1 MTCDAVLLIAFGG
14 PGNMD
19 DVPRFLENVTRGRG
33 IPPER
38 LQEVVG
44 HYELFGGRSPLTDVT
59 LRQAAALRRE
69 LERAGPR
76 VPVYV
81 GMRNWHPFLEETL
94 GRMADDGVRRAAGL
108 ILSAQQ
114 SEAGWQ
120 RYQAD
125 VHDAQQQLGDRA
137 PAVDFGPGWHDHP
150 LFIAAAA
157 DRTTAASS
165 RLPAD
170 RRAAVHVV
178 FTAHSLPVGPPN
190 SAAYAR
196 QVTEGARLVAGRIGH
211 DAWSVAYQSRSGP
224 PSVPWLEPDVGA
236 ALVRLAGEGVRDVVV
251 VPLGFVSDNI
261 EILYDLDTEARQVAA
276 ENGLDMIRADAI
288 NDHPL
293 FVRLL
298 AELVR
303 RTAACPS

>member
-14 PGNMD
+14 PANMD

-38 LQEVVG
+38 LREVVG
-44 HYELFGGRSPLTDVT
+44 HYALFGGRSPLTDVT
-59 LRQAAALRRE
+59 RRQAEALRRE
-69 LERAGPR
+69 LERTGPQ

-81 GMRNWHPFLEETL
+81 GMRNWHPFLKETL
-94 GRMADDGVRRAAGL
+94 GRMADDGIRRAAGL

-120 RYQAD
+120 RYEAD
-125 VHDAQQQLGDRA
+125 VHDAQQALGDRA
-137 PAVDFGPGWHDHP
+137 PAVDFGPGWHDHD
-150 LFIAAAA
+150 LFIAAVA
-157 DRTTAASS
+157 DRTTAAVS

-170 RRAAVHVV
+170 RRAAAHVV
-178 FTAHSLPVGPPN
+178 FTAHSLPAGPPS
-190 SAAYAR
+190 SATYAR
-196 QVTEGARLVAGRIGH
+196 QVAEGARLVAGRIGH
-211 DAWSVAYQSRSGP
+211 NAWSVAYQSRSGP
-224 PSVPWLEPDVGA
+224 PSVPWLGLDIGD
-236 ALVRLAGEGVRDVVV
+236 ALGRLAGEGVRDVVV

-261 EILYDLDTEARQVAA
+261 EILYDLDTEARQIAR
-276 ENGLDMIRADAI
+276 EHGLDMIRADAV

-293 FVRLL
+293 FIRLL

-303 RTAACPS
+303 RTSADPG

>member
-44 HYELFGGRSPLTDVT
+44 HYAVFGGRSPLTDVT
-59 LRQAAALRRE
+59 LRQAEALRRE

-81 GMRNWHPFLEETL
+81 GMRNWHPFLKETL
-94 GRMADDGVRRAAGL
+94 GRMADDGIRRAVGL

-120 RYQAD
+120 RYEAD
-125 VHDAQQQLGDRA
+125 VHDAQQALGDRA
-137 PAVDFGPGWHDHP
+137 PAVDFGPGWHDHD
-150 LFIAAAA
+150 LFVAAVA
-157 DRTTAASS
+157 DRTTAALS

-170 RRAAVHVV
+170 RRAAARVV
-178 FTAHSLPVGPPN
+178 FTAHSLPAGPPS

-196 QVTEGARLVAGRIGH
+196 QVAEGARLVAGRIEH
-211 DAWSVAYQSRSGP
+211 NAWSVAYQSRSGP
-224 PSVPWLEPDVGA
+224 PSVPWLGPDIGD
-236 ALVRLAGEGVRDVVV
+236 ALGRLAGEGVRDVVV

-261 EILYDLDTEARQVAA
+261 EILYDLDTEARRIARKH
-276 ENGLDMIRADAI
+276 GLDMIRADAV

-293 FVRLL
+293 FIRLL

-303 RTAACPS
+303 RTAAGPG

>member
-33 IPPER
+33 IPPGR

-44 HYELFGGRSPLTDVT
+44 HYALFDGRSPLTDVT
-59 LRQAAALRRE
+59 RRQAEALRRE

-81 GMRNWHPFLEETL
+81 GMRNWHPFLQETL
-94 GRMADDGVRRAAGL
+94 GRMADDGIRRAAGL

-120 RYQAD
+120 RYEAD
-125 VHDAQQQLGDRA
+125 VHDAQQALGDRA
-137 PAVDFGPGWHDHP
+137 PAVDFGPGWHDHD
-150 LFIAAAA
+150 LFIAAVA
-157 DRTTAASS
+157 DRTTAAVS

-170 RRAAVHVV
+170 RRAAAHVV
-178 FTAHSLPVGPPN
+178 FTAHSLPAGPSS

-196 QVTEGARLVAGRIGH
+196 QVAEGAQLVAGRIGH
-211 DAWSVAYQSRSGP
+211 NAWSVAYQSRSGP
-224 PSVPWLEPDVGA
+224 PSVPWLEPDVGD
-236 ALVRLAGEGVRDVVV
+236 ALGRLAGEGVRDVVV
-251 VPLGFVSDNI
+251 VPLGFVTDNI
-261 EILYDLDTEARQVAA
+261 EILYDLDTEARRIAR
-276 ENGLDMIRADAI
+276 EHGLDMIRADAV

-293 FVRLL
+293 FIRLL

-303 RTAACPS
+303 RTAADPG

>member
-44 HYELFGGRSPLTDVT
+44 HYALFGGRSPLTDVT
-59 LRQAAALRRE
+59 RRQAEALRRE
-69 LERAGPR
+69 LERDGPR

-81 GMRNWHPFLEETL
+81 GMRNWHPFLQETL

-120 RYQAD
+120 RYEAD
-125 VHDAQQQLGDRA
+125 VHDAQQALGNRA
-137 PAVDFGPGWHDHP
+137 PAVHFGPSWHDHP
-150 LFIAAAA
+150 LFIAAVA
-157 DRTTAASS
+157 DRTTVALS

-170 RRAAVHVV
+170 RRAAAHVV
-178 FTAHSLPVGPPN
+178 FTAHSLPTGPPS

-196 QVTEGARLVAGRIGH
+196 QVAEGAQLVAGRIGPN
-211 DAWSVAYQSRSGP
+211 AWSVAYQSRSGP
-224 PSVPWLEPDVGA
+224 PSVPWLGPDIGD
-236 ALVRLAGEGVRDVVV
+236 ALGRLAGEGVRDVVV

-261 EILYDLDTEARQVAA
+261 EILYDLDTEARQVAG
-276 ENGLDMIRADAI
+276 EHGLDMIRADAV

-293 FVRLL
+293 FIRLL

-303 RTAACPS
+303 RTAADPG